1 MLSPRDGPHA
11 VNILFQEQYMFVHE
25 AILENILCGM
35 NEVDSTKVQQE
46 IESLAEIKASGMTGF
61 EEKFKVVN
69 SFYVL
74 AIRFRSPQ
82 LSIFSSRSVGKNLNQ
97 INVLIFKTAFV
108 ANVLSCTI
116 LLKDKDISDRAK
128 KQVQL

>member
-1 MLSPRDGPHA
+1 
-11 VNILFQEQYMFVHE
+11 MFVHE

>member
-1 MLSPRDGPHA
+1 
-11 VNILFQEQYMFVHE
+11 MFVHE

-35 NEVDSTKVQQE
+35 NEVDSTKLQQE

-74 AIRFRSPQ
+74 AIRFRSLQ
-82 LSIFSSRSVGKNLNQ
+82 LSIFSSRSVEKKLEPNQ
-97 INVLIFKTAFV
+97 CVNF
-108 ANVLSCTI
+108 
-116 LLKDKDISDRAK
+116 
-128 KQVQL
+128 